1 MSLKL
6 FNTLTKQLEEFS
18 VPAGHVKVNLYTCGP
33 TVYNTAHIGN
43 LRSYISADLL
53 ARALEWN
60 GHDVDWVMNITD
72 VDDKTIANTIREFG
86 ATAGVE
92 QLEEY
97 TDRYFQ
103 VFLKDLQKVNIN
115 PERISFV
122 KVTEKI
128 ADIQLF
134 ILALIERGYAYRAD
148 DGSTYFSIEAY
159 QRDYG
164 DYGALVGEKFLEGKK
179 VGARIKNDEYDKENM
194 SDFALWKAH
203 SPDDGQIFWDHPDL
217 GKGRPGWHIECTVI
231 NYLKFPEGT
240 DIHTGG
246 IDLIFPHHTNEI
258 AQAQAFYR
266 PFVHHWM
273 HPDFIVVDGKKMAK
287 SAGNFYT
294 LEDLAREHGM
304 ARGQFLRSL
313 VVQSHYR
320 TKINVTIEGLR
331 GAKNGLS
338 AFTDLLAVL
347 QCKDNAT
354 PDASFISDAT
364 AHVNDDLNTAEVFSL
379 LYKVY
384 ESDLADAEKL
394 ATIFKVDE
402 LLGLGLE
409 ETYRRKIDIPS
420 SVLAAVNEREKF
432 KGERNYT
439 ESDRLRVLIESQGF
453 TLLDTKQGPK
463 VIAKDE

>member
-194 SDFALWKAH
+194 
-203 SPDDGQIFWDHPDL
+203 
-217 GKGRPGWHIECTVI
+217 
-231 NYLKFPEGT
+231 
-240 DIHTGG
+240 
-246 IDLIFPHHTNEI
+246 
-258 AQAQAFYR
+258 
-266 PFVHHWM
+266 
-273 HPDFIVVDGKKMAK
+273 
-287 SAGNFYT
+287 
-294 LEDLAREHGM
+294 
-304 ARGQFLRSL
+304 
-313 VVQSHYR
+313 
-320 TKINVTIEGLR
+320 
-331 GAKNGLS
+331 
-338 AFTDLLAVL
+338 
-347 QCKDNAT
+347 
-354 PDASFISDAT
+354 
-364 AHVNDDLNTAEVFSL
+364 
-379 LYKVY
+379 
-384 ESDLADAEKL
+384 
-394 ATIFKVDE
+394 
-402 LLGLGLE
+402 
-409 ETYRRKIDIPS
+409 
-420 SVLAAVNEREKF
+420 
-432 KGERNYT
+432 
-439 ESDRLRVLIESQGF
+439 
-453 TLLDTKQGPK
+453 
-463 VIAKDE
+463 